1 MVTKTLTIMEDA
13 YQLLVQNK
21 QKEESFS
28 EEIRRLLDTKKSKKT
43 FKDLFG
49 ILSEEEGSRMQKDLE
64 NIKKMNLKL
73 LKTRLKNEGFG

>member
-1 MVTKTLTIMEDA
+1 MEDA
-13 YQLLVQNK
+13 YELLVQHK
-21 QKEESFS
+21 QEDESFS
-28 EEIRRLLDTKKSKKT
+28 EEIRRLLDVKKSKKT

-49 ILSEEEGSRMQKDLE
+49 LLSEEEGGRMLKDLE

>member
-1 MVTKTLTIMEDA
+1 MEDA